1 MSINR
6 SLVRVEDDI
15 GSNNH
20 GQITYSPYVGN
31 QYLLSSFERVKTQQH
46 APVQKI
52 IHKDKNHLRLSH
64 IENIV
69 KGIENLE
76 FNRSHINPYFN
87 TKQ

>member
-15 GSNNH
+15 GNNNN

-31 QYLLSSFERVKTQQH
+31 QYLLSSFERVQTQQH
-46 APVQKI
+46 PPVQKI
-52 IHKDKNHLRLSH
+52 IHKDKNLRLSH

-76 FNRSHINPYFN
+76 FNRPHINPYFN